1 VFNEYEGAWP
11 IKDMIQQFLSNSSKR
26 YAKDLADERKEKS
39 GPDRKAVKAYL
50 ADLPKNTKADD
61 NKSSLDSD
69 SESES
74 GDLEPTR
81 MTKLKGKSKTA
92 LPADSESE
100 DETDEESEEVC

>member
-1 VFNEYEGAWP
+1 VFKEYEGAWP
-11 IKDMIQQFLSNSSKR
+11 VKDMIQQFLSNSSKH
-26 YAKDLADERKEKS
+26 YAKDLADEQKEKS
-39 GPDRKAVKAYL
+39 GPDRKAIEAYL
-50 ADLPKNTKADD
+50 ADHTKAAD

-81 MTKLKGKSKTA
+81 TTKMSKTA